1 MEKMDFNL
9 INAVIKEYLE
19 FHEMKE
25 TLEAFEQDE
34 RLKQQKAGP
43 QNALV
48 KRGGVIQGF
57 QMNQL
62 PTVS

>member
-9 INAVIKEYLE
+9 INTVIKEYLE

-43 QNALV
+43 
-48 KRGGVIQGF
+48 
-57 QMNQL
+57 
-62 PTVS
+62 